1 MCDNAEC
8 EITSVDHLH
17 TSTWMRSI
25 AVMDQLDAM
34 IEHLES
40 GDVDLPRQ
48 KIRKT
53 LNAVSITY
61 GMPEKKGA
69 GRYDTV
75 SVYI

>member
-1 MCDNAEC
+1 MCDNTDC
-8 EITSVDHLH
+8 TITSANHLQ
-17 TSTWMRSI
+17 TSTWMNSI
-25 AVMDQLDAM
+25 SVMDQLDAM

-61 GMPEKKGA
+61 GMPDKKGA